1 LGEQDSTQHPERETI
16 IQLPAPVII
25 INEYIQNIQL
35 KDINKGRD
43 QIYPALV
50 IFPNN
55 KVDRI
60 YRTNQAEEQG
70 RRTASP
76 GKEVARTEGSL

>member
-1 LGEQDSTQHPERETI
+1 MK
-16 IQLPAPVII
+16 LPANSQKPVII
-25 INEYIQNIQL
+25 INISIQNIQL

-50 IFPNN
+50 IFPLK

-60 YRTNQAEEQG
+60 YRTNQAE
-70 RRTASP
+70 
-76 GKEVARTEGSL
+76 ARTGIKPVTVGESKRKSAFGNFLDL